1 MGEFIAYQEAPTT
14 MTLIKQLE
22 VAQQK
27 SNLLSKLVSCMIK
40 LSFVIYR
47 DTIVY
52 CQADYSFGTTNK
64 VNGLDPMVLMN
75 GVCQALQIPISH
87 KKCHPRM
94 EPSQRWIPNSI
105 QVAPVIKKI
114 WLVCQEVDVFEL
126 ELNDKVI

>member
-1 MGEFIAYQEAPTT
+1 
-14 MTLIKQLE
+14 
-22 VAQQK
+22 
-27 SNLLSKLVSCMIK
+27 MIK

-87 KKCHPRM
+87 K
-94 EPSQRWIPNSI
+94 N
-105 QVAPVIKKI
+105 VICEWNLHRDGYRILSRCLQLSRKYGWFVQK
-114 WLVCQEVDVFEL
+114 WMY
-126 ELNDKVI
+126 LN